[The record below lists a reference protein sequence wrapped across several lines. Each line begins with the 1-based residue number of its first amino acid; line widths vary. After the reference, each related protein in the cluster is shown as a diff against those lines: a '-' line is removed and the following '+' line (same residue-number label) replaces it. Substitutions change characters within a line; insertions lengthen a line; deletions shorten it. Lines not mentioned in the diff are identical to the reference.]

1 MPAPSE
7 GSVRVSGRQSILL
20 AAIALVLL
28 CTSDALAWG
37 PATHIKLGSDLLSQS
52 GLISAGLASL
62 LLKHRR
68 AFLYGNVATDTVFA
82 KKMSRVKQICHHWST
97 GFNLLEAARTDEG
110 KAFAYG
116 YLSHLAAD
124 TVAHNKFLPRQ
135 MAVAQSTVTF
145 GHLYW
150 EIRADCPIARSHWA
164 RLRNVLQNE
173 PGEVEDLLRAT
184 LTNTLLS
191 FRTNRVIFR
200 RMNLLVSLGSWRRS
214 VDFWARLSRH
224 QIDADLL
231 TSYHAESLAR
241 MVDVLN
247 RGVQS
252 PVLHFDPN
260 GNAALDYAKAQRRYL
275 QHTRR
280 AHLPSAHVINE
291 ASFGHAPGDDRAQ

>member
-1 MPAPSE
+1 M
-7 GSVRVSGRQSILL
+7 SGRLTILL
-20 AAIALVLL
+20 GAITLVLL
-28 CTSDALAWG
+28 SASDAFAWG

-150 EIRADCPIARSHWA
+150 EIRADCPIARAHWA
-164 RLRNVLQNE
+164 RLRSVLQNE
-173 PGEVEDLLRAT
+173 PGEVDDLLRAA

-200 RMNLLVSLGSWRRS
+200 RMNLLVSLSSWRRS
-214 VDFWARLSRH
+214 VDFWAKLSRY
-224 QIDADLL
+224 QLDEDLL
-231 TSYHAESLAR
+231 KGYHADSLSR
-241 MVDVLN
+241 MADVLN
-247 RGVQS
+247 RGTQS
-252 PVLHFDPN
+252 PVLHLDPN

-275 QHTRR
+275 QYTRR
-280 AHLPSAHVINE
+280 AHLPSAHVIDE
-291 ASFGHAPGDDRAQ
+291 ASFGHAPGDDRIQSA